1 MDLRT
6 NCNNEMLLKLIET
19 QVSAFIFKYSI
30 IENDAVLFPYQESVI
45 ELNNKTPHNFF
56 VVNFNAY

>member
-6 NCNNEMLLKLIET
+6 NCNNQMLLKLIET

-30 IENDAVLFPYQESVI
+30 IENDAVLFPYQASVI
-45 ELNNKTPHNFF
+45 ELNNKTPTYFF
-56 VVNFNAY
+56 L